1 MADRWGQSE
10 AFETRREGRAV
21 MLLMALGFF
30 VASPSGKKEGH
41 GDFLFQ
47 ASWLRQCW
55 QCHCEEAM
63 LGAVPAK
70 QRKER

>member
-10 AFETRREGRAV
+10 AFEARREGRAM

-47 ASWLRQCW
+47 TSWLRQC
-55 QCHCEEAM
+55 HCKEAM
-63 LGAVPAK
+63 LGAVPVK